1 MPRKKRNTNRSPKP
15 VHSLE
20 LKVGSCEMFNFG
32 RLFSTMSKGS
42 KRKMNDIKIIM
53 ALAILLLLAAFVL
66 VSALRGDK

>member
-1 MPRKKRNTNRSPKP
+1 MLLLNTIFCSA
-15 VHSLE
+15 
-20 LKVGSCEMFNFG
+20 
-32 RLFSTMSKGS
+32 SKGG